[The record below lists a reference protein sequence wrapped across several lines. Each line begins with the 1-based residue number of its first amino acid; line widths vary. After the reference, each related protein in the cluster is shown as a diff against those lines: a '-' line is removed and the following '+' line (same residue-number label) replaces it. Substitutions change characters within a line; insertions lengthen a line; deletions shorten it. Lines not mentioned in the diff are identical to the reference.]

1 MVALTLTGAGDTIQ
15 LYPLDLSPP
24 VVIIPPDVMTQALYR
39 RYRPQTFEDV
49 VGQKHVADTLRNAL
63 RLERIAHAYLFTGP
77 RGTGKTSTARILT
90 KAVNCLAPDVD
101 DRPDNTCSI
110 CQAINDGSLLD
121 LIEIDAASNT
131 SVDDVRELRE
141 RVAFAPS
148 VAAYKV
154 YVIDEVHMLS
164 TSAFN
169 ALLKTLEEPPA
180 HVIFIL
186 ATTEPHKIPA
196 TVLSR
201 CQRFDFHRI
210 STRDIAGH
218 LADLAQREGVSITP
232 EALGIIARSATGSMR
247 DGVSLLDQI
256 TAYGHEEVG
265 ADLVRDVLGMV
276 SGAAV
281 SDLTDA
287 MAIRDPAKVLGKL
300 HELIGQGVELSQ
312 LVNQMIDHLRTLL
325 LLNVA
330 KDASLVDLPDALM
343 QEAQAQARQFN
354 APQIL
359 HAIHALNEAGLALK
373 TPFAG
378 YLPVELALLDAVG
391 LGETIGTSPEA
402 THVSAPAQPRSQTTK
417 TPPLTRQTA
426 QPSAKPAVASDL
438 EAQWKR
444 IITEMRKHG
453 ARAQAMLRGGKPV
466 GIKGDTFVISFVHEL
481 HREQVQGSIDSVT
494 EVVSKV
500 MGRPLVV
507 RLVGDNDVPATS
519 ANLKATSGPMP
530 TVAAP
535 APVEPPQPESPPL
548 ESDPTV
554 RKAIDEFGAR
564 IIRIDQKTSQPTN

>member
-1 MVALTLTGAGDTIQ
+1 
-15 LYPLDLSPP
+15 
-24 VVIIPPDVMTQALYR
+24 MTQALYR
-39 RYRPQTFEDV
+39 RYRPQTFEEV
-49 VGQKHVADTLRNAL
+49 VGQKHVAETLRNAL
-63 RLERIAHAYLFTGP
+63 RLGRIAHAYLFTGP

-90 KAVNCLAPDVD
+90 KAVNCQAPNVD
-101 DRPDNTCSI
+101 DRPDNTCPI

-131 SVDDVRELRE
+131 SVDDIRELRD

-148 VAAYKV
+148 TAKYKV

-210 STRDIAGH
+210 GTRDIAGH
-218 LADLAQREGVSITP
+218 LAEIAQREGVSITP
-232 EALGIIARSATGSMR
+232 EALGVIARSATGSMR
-247 DGVSLLDQI
+247 DAVSLLDQI

-265 ADLVRDVLGMV
+265 AELVRDVLGMV

-281 SDLTDA
+281 SELIEA
-287 MAIRDPAKVLGKL
+287 MATRDPAKVLGHL
-300 HELIGQGVELSQ
+300 HQLIDQGVELSQ

-330 KDASLVDLPDALM
+330 KDPSLVDLPDALM
-343 QEAQAQARQFN
+343 QEAQTQARQFS

-373 TPFAG
+373 TTFAG
-378 YLPVELALLDAVG
+378 YLPVELALLDAIG
-391 LGETIGTSPEA
+391 LGEAIEPTTMA
-402 THVSAPAQPRSQTTK
+402 APASSPVQPRPQTTA
-417 TPPLTRQTA
+417 TPPSKRQIA
-426 QPSAKPAVASDL
+426 RPAAKPAGASDL
-438 EAQWKR
+438 ETQWRR
-444 IITEMRKHG
+444 IVTEMRQRSPKT
-453 ARAQAMLRGGKPV
+453 QAMLRSGRPV
-466 GIKGDTFVISFVHEL
+466 GIEGDTFVISFRHDF
-481 HREQVQGSIDSVT
+481 HREQVQGSIDSVI
-494 EVVSKV
+494 EIVSKV

-507 RLVGDNDVPATS
+507 RLVGENDVPATGV
-519 ANLKATSGPMP
+519 N
-530 TVAAP
+530 P
-535 APVEPPQPESPPL
+535 APVSVPVPRDVPSPPTSPPQPEPSPPI
-548 ESDPTV
+548 ETDPTV
-554 RKAIDEFGAR
+554 RKAVDEFGAR
-564 IIRIDQKTSQPTN
+564 ITRIEPTTNHPTN

>member
-1 MVALTLTGAGDTIQ
+1 
-15 LYPLDLSPP
+15 
-24 VVIIPPDVMTQALYR
+24 MTQALYR
-39 RYRPQTFEDV
+39 RYRPQTFEEV
-49 VGQKHVADTLRNAL
+49 VGQKHVAETLRNAL
-63 RLERIAHAYLFTGP
+63 RQGRIAHAYLFTGP

-90 KAVNCLAPDVD
+90 KAVNCQAPNVD
-101 DRPDNTCSI
+101 DRPDNTCPI

-141 RVAFAPS
+141 RVAFSPS
-148 VAAYKV
+148 DATYKV

-218 LADLAQREGVSITP
+218 LAEIAEKEGVRITP

-247 DGVSLLDQI
+247 DAVSLLDQI

-281 SDLTDA
+281 SDLTAA
-287 MAIRDPAKVLGKL
+287 MATRDPARVLGQL
-300 HELIGQGVELSQ
+300 HQLIGQGVELSQ

-330 KDASLVDLPDALM
+330 KDPSLVDLPDALM
-343 QEAQAQARQFN
+343 REAQAQARQFS

-391 LGETIGTSPEA
+391 LGEAAEPVSPPA
-402 THVSAPAQPRSQTTK
+402 SASAPVQSRSRTSAPRPTK
-417 TPPLTRQTA
+417 PKA
-426 QPSAKPAVASDL
+426 AKSAARPASEL
-438 EAQWKR
+438 ETQWNR
-444 IITEMRKHG
+444 IITEMRQHSPKL
-453 ARAQAMLRGGKPV
+453 QAMLRGGNPV
-466 GIKGDTFVISFVHEL
+466 GIQGDTFVISFRHDF
-481 HREQVQGSIDSVT
+481 HREQVQGAIDAVI
-494 EVVSKV
+494 EIVSKV
-500 MGRPLVV
+500 MGRPLAV
-507 RLVGDNDVPATS
+507 RLVEDSGAPTVNANPA
-519 ANLKATSGPMP
+519 P
-530 TVAAP
+530 VAAP
-535 APVEPPQPESPPL
+535 SPSAASASPPASSPQPDPPPL
-548 ESDPTV
+548 EADPTV
-554 RKAIDEFGAR
+554 RKAVTELGAR
-564 IIRIDQKTSQPTN
+564 ITRIEPTN

>member
-1 MVALTLTGAGDTIQ
+1 
-15 LYPLDLSPP
+15 
-24 VVIIPPDVMTQALYR
+24 MTQALYR
-39 RYRPQTFEDV
+39 RYRPQTFEEV

-63 RLERIAHAYLFTGP
+63 RQGRIAHAYLFTGP

-131 SVDDVRELRE
+131 SVDDVRELRDK
-141 RVAFAPS
+141 VAFAPGE
-148 VAAYKV
+148 ATYKV

-218 LADLAQREGVSITP
+218 LAEIAEKEGVRITP

-247 DGVSLLDQI
+247 DAVSLLDQI

-281 SDLTDA
+281 SDLTAA
-287 MAIRDPAKVLGKL
+287 MATRDPAKVLGQL
-300 HELIGQGVELSQ
+300 HQLIGQGVELSQ

-330 KDASLVDLPDALM
+330 KDSSLVDLPDALM
-343 QEAQAQARQFN
+343 REAQAQARQFS

-391 LGETIGTSPEA
+391 LGEAVESA
-402 THVSAPAQPRSQTTK
+402 TAPASASAPAPAQPR
-417 TPPLTRQTA
+417 TRTA
-426 QPSAKPAVASDL
+426 AARPTRPKAAKPAAKPASEL
-438 EAQWKR
+438 ETQWNR
-444 IITEMRKHG
+444 IITEMRQRSPKL
-453 ARAQAMLRGGKPV
+453 QAMLRGGNPV
-466 GIKGDTFVISFVHEL
+466 GIQGDTFVISFRHDF
-481 HREQVQGSIDSVT
+481 HREQVQGSIDAVI
-494 EVVSKV
+494 EVVSKI
-500 MGRPLVV
+500 MGRPLAV
-507 RLVGDNDVPATS
+507 RLRKEDNDASKNNPVS
-519 ANLKATSGPMP
+519 ASDVIPSVTPPS
-530 TVAAP
+530 
-535 APVEPPQPESPPL
+535 PVTPPQPESPPL

-564 IIRIDQKTSQPTN
+564 ITRIDPKNKSSN

>member
-1 MVALTLTGAGDTIQ
+1 
-15 LYPLDLSPP
+15 
-24 VVIIPPDVMTQALYR
+24 MTQALYR

-63 RLERIAHAYLFTGP
+63 RLGRIAHAYLFTGP

-90 KAVNCLAPDVD
+90 KAVNCQAENVD
-101 DRPDNTCSI
+101 DRPDNTCPI

-148 VAAYKV
+148 IAAYKV

-210 STRDIAGH
+210 GTRDIAGH

-247 DGVSLLDQI
+247 DAVSLLDQI

-265 ADLVRDVLGMV
+265 AELVRDVLGMV

-287 MAIRDPAKVLGKL
+287 IATQDPAKVLGQL
-300 HELIGQGVELSQ
+300 HQLIGRGVELSQ
-312 LVNQMIDHLRTLL
+312 LVTQMIDHLRILL

-330 KDASLVDLPDALM
+330 KDTGLVDLPDSLM
-343 QEAQAQARQFN
+343 EAAEAQARQFT

-359 HAIHALNEAGLALK
+359 HTIHALNEAGLALK

-378 YLPVELALLDAVG
+378 YLPVELALLDAIG
-391 LGETIGTSPEA
+391 LSETIGAAPEA
-402 THVSAPAQPRSQTTK
+402 APATTPAQPRSTTTK
-417 TPPLTRQTA
+417 TPPPKRQTA
-426 QPSAKPAVASDL
+426 QPTAKPAAASDL
-438 EAQWKR
+438 ETQWKR
-444 IITEMRKHG
+444 IVTEMRQHSAKT
-453 ARAQAMLRGGKPV
+453 QAMLRGGRPMGV
-466 GIKGDTFVISFVHEL
+466 KGDTFIISFQHKL

-507 RLVGDNDVPATS
+507 RLVGESDAPTS
-519 ANLKATSGPMP
+519 APIP
-530 TVAAP
+530 PVAP
-535 APVEPPQPESPPL
+535 PNPVSPPQSESPPL

-564 IIRIDQKTSQPTN
+564 ITRIDPKNKSTN